1 MPNSALGLSHETN
14 SNHHL
19 IKVNQNLA
27 QHNFV
32 LIKELS
38 ILCLVLKKEIVEMR
52 KDIDKN
58 TEKINYIYDYTVKK
72 KEKEDAKWF

>member
-1 MPNSALGLSHETN
+1 MPHSALGLSHETN
-14 SNHHL
+14 SNL
-19 IKVNQNLA
+19 KVNQNLA

>member
-1 MPNSALGLSHETN
+1 MPLSHETN
-14 SNHHL
+14 SNHHQ

-52 KDIDKN
+52 KDIDKT
-58 TEKINYIYDYTVKK
+58 TEKINYIYDYIVKK

>member
-1 MPNSALGLSHETN
+1 MPLSHETN
-14 SNHHL
+14 SNHHQ
-19 IKVNQNLA
+19 IKVNQN
-27 QHNFV
+27 

-58 TEKINYIYDYTVKK
+58 TEKINYIYDYIVKK

>member
-1 MPNSALGLSHETN
+1 MPLSHETN
-14 SNHHL
+14 SNHHQ
-19 IKVNQNLA
+19 IKVNQN
-27 QHNFV
+27 

-52 KDIDKN
+52 KDIDKT
-58 TEKINYIYDYTVKK
+58 TEKINYIYDYIVKK